1 MPDEPHCNR
10 VVTLDLLIDGCANT
24 LWRTIMKKGLLLN
37 APLNAVIA
45 ECGHTD
51 QICLCDAGLPIPA
64 ATQRIDLALKAGVPG
79 LLETTQVVCEEM
91 VVERVILAE
100 ELPRVSP
107 ECHDQLLQLLQQA
120 ESKQG
125 KPIQIEYIP
134 HEAFKQQTHQC
145 KAVVRTGEVT
155 PYANLIICAGVAF

>member
-1 MPDEPHCNR
+1 
-10 VVTLDLLIDGCANT
+10 VTLDLLIDGCANT

-64 ATQRIDLALKAGVPG
+64 ATQRIDLALKAGVPD

>member
-1 MPDEPHCNR
+1 
-10 VVTLDLLIDGCANT
+10 VTLDLLIDGCANT

-79 LLETTQVVCEEM
+79 LLETAQVVCEEM

>member
-1 MPDEPHCNR
+1 
-10 VVTLDLLIDGCANT
+10 
-24 LWRTIMKKGLLLN
+24 MKKGLLLN

-45 ECGHTD
+45 KCGHTD

-64 ATQRIDLALKAGVPG
+64 VTQRIDLALKAGVPG
-79 LLETTQVVCEEM
+79 LLETTQVVCEENGD
-91 VVERVILAE
+91 RTGDPGRRAAA
-100 ELPRVSP
+100 RQSRK
-107 ECHDQLLQLLQQA
+107 CHGQLLQLLQQA

-125 KPIQIEYIP
+125 KPIQIEYIA

>member
-79 LLETTQVVCEEM
+79 LLETAQVVCEEM

>member
-1 MPDEPHCNR
+1 M
-10 VVTLDLLIDGCANT
+10 LQLLTDGCANT

-37 APLNAVIA
+37 APLSAVIA

-51 QICLCDAGLPIPA
+51 QICLGDAGLPIPA
-64 ATQRIDLALKAGVPG
+64 TTQRIDLALKAGVPG

-91 VVERVILAE
+91 VIERVILAE

-107 ECHDQLLQLLQQA
+107 ACHGQLLQLLQQA
-120 ESKQG
+120 EAKQG
-125 KPIQIEYIP
+125 KAIQIDYIS

>member
-1 MPDEPHCNR
+1 
-10 VVTLDLLIDGCANT
+10 
-24 LWRTIMKKGLLLN
+24 MKKGLLLN
-37 APLNAVIA
+37 APLSAVIA

-51 QICLCDAGLPIPA
+51 QLCLCDAGLPIPA
-64 ATQRIDLALKAGVPG
+64 TTQRIDLALKAGVPG
-79 LLETTQVVCEEM
+79 LLETTQVLLEEM

-107 ECHDQLLQLLQQA
+107 ECHGQLLQLLQQA
-120 ESKQG
+120 EIKQG
-125 KPIQIEYIP
+125 KAIQIEYIP

>member
-64 ATQRIDLALKAGVPG
+64 EVTVSSQVLAEPG
-79 LLETTQVVCEEM
+79 LQLVDAQGQVVEN
-91 VVERVILAE
+91 R
-100 ELPRVSP
+100 
-107 ECHDQLLQLLQQA
+107 
-120 ESKQG
+120 
-125 KPIQIEYIP
+125 
-134 HEAFKQQTHQC
+134 
-145 KAVVRTGEVT
+145 
-155 PYANLIICAGVAF
+155 YASFDHFG

>member
-1 MPDEPHCNR
+1 
-10 VVTLDLLIDGCANT
+10 
-24 LWRTIMKKGLLLN
+24 MKKGLLLN

-64 ATQRIDLALKAGVPG
+64 ATQRIDLALKASVPG

-155 PYANLIICAGVAF
+155 PYANLIICAGIAF

>member
-1 MPDEPHCNR
+1 M
-10 VVTLDLLIDGCANT
+10 LQLLTDGCANT

-79 LLETTQVVCEEM
+79 LLETAQVVCEEM

>member
-1 MPDEPHCNR
+1 
-10 VVTLDLLIDGCANT
+10 
-24 LWRTIMKKGLLLN
+24 MKKGLLLN
-37 APLNAVIA
+37 APLSAVIA

-51 QICLCDAGLPIPA
+51 QLCLCDAGLPIPA
-64 ATQRIDLALKAGVPG
+64 TTQRIDLALKAGVPG
-79 LLETTQVVCEEM
+79 LLETAQVVCEEM

-107 ECHDQLLQLLQQA
+107 ECHGQLLQLLQQA
-120 ESKQG
+120 ETKQSKA
-125 KPIQIEYIP
+125 IQIDYIP
-134 HEAFKQQTHQC
+134 HEAFKQQTHHC

>member
-1 MPDEPHCNR
+1 
-10 VVTLDLLIDGCANT
+10 
-24 LWRTIMKKGLLLN
+24 MKKGLLLN
-37 APLNAVIA
+37 APLSAVIA

>member
-1 MPDEPHCNR
+1 M
-10 VVTLDLLIDGCANT
+10 LQLLTDGCANT

-37 APLNAVIA
+37 APLSAVIA